1 MSSWVVFTD
10 LIKELD
16 SIYDELMFKLLAKFG
31 VSDWPIQVI
40 KKSYKKLKIE
50 LSIDKYKN
58 VVDYTTGVKQ
68 GDTIALISL
77 IIVMQ
82 CLAELLEKKWREKI
96 ISMPQF
102 KQNFNMFYN
111 KGKLISHKGKN
122 HFLTKDELFYS
133 YMSMTVL
140 QFFLYEKMLF

>member
-102 KQNFNMFYN
+102 KYNFNMFYN

>member
-1 MSSWVVFTD
+1 MRKNYDMSSWVVFTD

-16 SIYDELMFKLLAKFG
+16 SIYDELMFKLLAKVG

-50 LSIDKYKN
+50 LSIGKYKN

-68 GDTIALISL
+68 GDTIAPISL

-102 KQNFNMFYN
+102 KHNFNMFYN
-111 KGKLISHKGKN
+111 KGKLISHK
-122 HFLTKDELFYS
+122 
-133 YMSMTVL
+133 
-140 QFFLYEKMLF
+140 EKIIF

>member
-16 SIYDELMFKLLAKFG
+16 SIYDELMFKLLAKVG

-50 LSIDKYKN
+50 LSIGKYKN

-96 ISMPQF
+96 ISMP
-102 KQNFNMFYN
+102 
-111 KGKLISHKGKN
+111 
-122 HFLTKDELFYS
+122 
-133 YMSMTVL
+133 
-140 QFFLYEKMLF
+140 